1 MRRIWRMAVLG
12 LAAYSVVLI
21 ATELATSQDF
31 VRNFFTDI
39 EGPVPFYAV
48 NTTLS
53 VFLLWA
59 TATMFAVCL
68 VCTEGI
74 PNTRRQQ
81 LFFLSQVLIF
91 AFLGLDD
98 RFKAH
103 EYLARHLGVGD
114 HYVLLGVAAMEVV
127 FLVVLGG
134 RTVLQSRA
142 ARCLYGASLLFA
154 GMLFFDACVQH
165 DMVLRLSLEDLAK
178 TWANLLFFS
187 FAWLICVERIEDLK
201 RAAQR
206 PSQGHASWQ
215 LTQSS

>member
-1 MRRIWRMAVLG
+1 MRRIWRIALLVLAV
-12 LAAYSVVLI
+12 YSVVLL

-59 TATMFAVCL
+59 TATIFAVCL
-68 VCTEGI
+68 VCTEGM
-74 PNTRRQQ
+74 PDTRRLQR
-81 LFFLSQVLIF
+81 FFLSQVLVF

-103 EYLARHLGVGD
+103 EYLAWQLGVGD
-114 HYVLLGVAAMEVV
+114 HYVLLSVAAMEVV

-134 RTVLQSRA
+134 RTVLESRA
-142 ARCLYGASLLFA
+142 ARCLFGASLLFG
-154 GMLFFDACVQH
+154 GMVFFDACVQH

-178 TWANLLFFS
+178 SWASLLFFA
-187 FAWLICVERIEDLK
+187 FAWLLCTERIEALK
-201 RAAQR
+201 HAAQQ
-206 PSQGHASWQ
+206 PSEGHASWQ
-215 LTQSS
+215 RIH